1 MRGRAVAAGTSLGP
15 ALALVLSIAACSK
28 SPAEPD
34 CQAIVRDP
42 ARGLEMVTSFT
53 SDPVR
58 MWSVLEAC
66 FAPGGDTC
74 ARAAVGGAMTPGMTI
89 AEQSAGAAAGKAP
102 REVAGSGGDA
112 AHREEGWRQWAAR
125 CRRLPAEQQQ
135 CLVLSY
141 QLGHPG
147 CAKIADELR
156 TTLR

>member
-1 MRGRAVAAGTSLGP
+1 MRGRAVALGTSLGP
-15 ALALVLSIAACSK
+15 ALTLALSIAACSK

-42 ARGLEMVTSFT
+42 ARGLEMVTSYT
-53 SDPVR
+53 GDPVR

-74 ARAAVGGAMTPGMTI
+74 ARAAVGGAMTPSMTL
-89 AEQSAGAAAGKAP
+89 AAGAAGGA
-102 REVAGSGGDA
+102 RRDIAGSGDDA
-112 AHREEGWRQWAAR
+112 AHREDGWRQWAAR
-125 CRRLPAEQQQ
+125 CRSLPAEQQQ